1 MMHSGSYAPLKI
13 LPKDWGWEEGGGGG
27 RGAYENLTYG
37 GESENS
43 PSNKCMHE

>member
-1 MMHSGSYAPLKI
+1 MHSGSYAPVKI
-13 LPKDWGWEEGGGGG
+13 LPKDWGWEEGGGA
-27 RGAYENLTYG
+27 AYENLTYG

>member
-1 MMHSGSYAPLKI
+1 MHSGSYAPVKI
-13 LPKDWGWEEGGGGG
+13 LPKDWGWEEWGG
-27 RGAYENLTYG
+27 GAYENLTYG

>member
-1 MMHSGSYAPLKI
+1 MMYSGSYAPVKI
-13 LPKDWGWEEGGGGG
+13 LPKYWRWEEGGGG
-27 RGAYENLTYG
+27 GAYENLTYG

>member
-1 MMHSGSYAPLKI
+1 MMHSGSYAPVKI
-13 LPKDWGWEEGGGGG
+13 LPKDWGW
-27 RGAYENLTYG
+27 GAYENLTYG

>member
-1 MMHSGSYAPLKI
+1 MMHSGSYAPVKI
-13 LPKDWGWEEGGGGG
+13 LPKDWGWEEGGGG

>member
-1 MMHSGSYAPLKI
+1 MHLSKSCLRIGGGK
-13 LPKDWGWEEGGGGG
+13 KRGGGG

>member
-1 MMHSGSYAPLKI
+1 MMHSGSYAPVKI
-13 LPKDWGWEEGGGGG
+13 LPKDWGWEEGG